1 MFACLHPMIQLESLN
16 NVCLF
21 ASSDSAGVVKL
32 CLFACIQ

>member
-1 MFACLHPMIQLESLN
+1 MFVRLHPMIQLASLN